1 MKKREKS
8 LIEDWD
14 NYPCNEEFFCL
25 KLEKKKFKIKRCNE
39 KDHEIGPNFLMYM
52 ISSLQIQILSGLR
65 YMAVVNK

>member
-1 MKKREKS
+1 MKEREKS

-14 NYPCNEEFFCL
+14 NYPCNEEFFWL
-25 KLEKKKFKIKRCNE
+25 KFKKKCKIKRCNE